1 MELARFSLFLIFTA
15 QMIPAFILL
24 FAAFKWLPVG
34 GFMVDRPRD
43 AIAMLRKQII
53 FRCSTS
59 DLTDTV
65 EWFFQGTLSK
75 LRLWKTPGFK
85 HKKYFDAF
93 DILGAYGEDA
103 DIRYDLLIKH
113 VELEHTGRRTFD

>member
-1 MELARFSLFLIFTA
+1 MILAFVLGFV
-15 QMIPAFILL
+15 AFEWLL
-24 FAAFKWLPVG
+24 VD

-43 AIAMLRKQII
+43 VVAMLRKQII

-65 EWFFQGTLSK
+65 EWFFQGSLSK

-85 HKKYFDAF
+85 HKKYFDDF

-113 VELEHTGRRTFD
+113 VELEHTGCPTFDLTRCQRHTVFLLV